1 MRILIV
7 DDEAVQRELLGG
19 FLKKQGCS
27 VIEAASGQEAIERFL
42 QQPVDL
48 VLLDHKMPDL
58 MGDEVLTRIKEIN
71 PLTRVIMITAFGAVE
86 TAVRVMQ
93 LGADDF
99 MEKPIDLETLLT
111 KIRSIEDA
119 LFINEDVAQVEESID
134 ANNLPVRMI
143 ATSTAMQQV
152 LSLALRAAPS
162 PWTVLI
168 HGETGTGKD
177 LIARLIHQLS
187 PRNDKPFIPLN
198 CAAVPEGLFESELF
212 GHEKG
217 AFTGAANRRR
227 GVFEQANQ
235 GTLFLD
241 EVGELPLAVQAKLLR
256 ALQEKTITRVGGEQQ
271 LPVDVRIVAATN
283 RDLKA
288 MSAEGNFREDLYF
301 RLNVITIDIPPLRQ
315 RKEDIPALIEFLL
328 AKYQSDARFDDQAL
342 HQLTKYHFPGN
353 IRELEHILQRTV
365 TLSRSPQIGLRDLPP
380 EIRDYHGPESENG
393 DLNQKLAEI
402 ERQML
407 MDALEKNDGVQTR
420 AAQSLGISERVLRY
434 KMEKLGINR
443 NLT

>member
-1 MRILIV
+1 
-7 DDEAVQRELLGG
+7 
-19 FLKKQGCS
+19 
-27 VIEAASGQEAIERFL
+27 
-42 QQPVDL
+42 
-48 VLLDHKMPDL
+48 
-58 MGDEVLTRIKEIN
+58 
-71 PLTRVIMITAFGAVE
+71 
-86 TAVRVMQ
+86 
-93 LGADDF
+93 

>member
-7 DDEAVQRELLGG
+7 DDESLQRNLLGG
-19 FLKKQGCS
+19 FLKKQGFE
-27 VIEAASGQEAIERFL
+27 VIEAASGQEAIDLFL
-42 QQPVDL
+42 RQPIDL
-48 VLLDHKMPDL
+48 TLLDHKMPDL
-58 MGDEVLTRIKEIN
+58 QGDEVLEKIKAIN
-71 PLTRVIMITAFGAVE
+71 PLARVMMITAYGAVD
-86 TAVRVMQ
+86 TAVKVMQ

-99 MEKPIDLETLLT
+99 LEKPIDLEVLLS
-111 KIRSIEDA
+111 KIRLIEEQ
-119 LFINEDVAQVEESID
+119 LFISEDVAHVEESID
-134 ANNLPVRMI
+134 VGALPVRMI
-143 ATSTAMQQV
+143 ATSAAMQQV

-168 HGETGTGKD
+168 QGETGTGKE
-177 LIARLIHQLS
+177 LVARLIHQLS
-187 PRNDKPFIPLN
+187 PRKDKPFIPLN

-241 EVGELPLAVQAKLLR
+241 EVGELPQGVQAKLLR

-283 RDLKA
+283 RDLKK
-288 MSAEGNFREDLYF
+288 MSTEGSFREDLYF

-315 RKEDIPALIEFLL
+315 RKEDIPALIDFLL
-328 AKYQSDARFDDQAL
+328 AKYQCQTRFDDQAL
-342 HQLTKYHFPGN
+342 HQLTKYHYPGN

-365 TLSRSPQIGLRDLPP
+365 TLARSPRIGLRDLPA
-380 EIRDYHGPESENG
+380 EIRDYRGPVAENG
-393 DLNQKLAEI
+393 DLNQRLAEI
-402 ERQML
+402 ERQL
-407 MDALEKNDGVQTR
+407 LTDALEHHNWVQTR
-420 AAQSLGISERVLRY
+420 AADSLGISERVLRY
-434 KMEKLGINR
+434 KMERLGI
-443 NLT
+443 LKK